1 MLRGEQARLAFID
14 AAMQEASR
22 IGLAAV
28 TLAPVSKRAGWS
40 KGGLLRHFPTKESLQ
55 LAVVHRVSERFRTRV
70 LLPALSSPSGGPRL
84 RAIFGNWIR
93 FAAQSDLEGGCPLN
107 SARLEFDD
115 QPGEVRDAVATAW
128 HDWLTYLEKQAAKA
142 IEQREIKT
150 ELSPKQVV
158 MLIMGLIMAYDN
170 AVRLLGDRHAAR
182 EAERTF
188 ELLFPAK
195 SSH

>member
-1 MLRGEQARLAFID
+1 MLRGEEARLALID

-28 TLAPVSKRAGWS
+28 TLAPVAKRAGWS
-40 KGGLLRHFPTKESLQ
+40 KGGLLRHFPTKWLQ
-55 LAVVHRVSERFRTRV
+55 LAVVHRVSERFRQRV

-84 RAIFGNWIR
+84 RAIFGNGSDL
-93 FAAQSDLEGGCPLN
+93 QHSPDLEGGCPLN

-115 QPGEVRDAVATAW
+115 QPGEVRDAVAAAW

-188 ELLFPAK
+188 ELLFPVK

>member
-1 MLRGEQARLAFID
+1 MLRGEEARLALID

-28 TLAPVSKRAGWS
+28 TLAPVAKRAGWS
-40 KGGLLRHFPTKESLQ
+40 KGGLLRHFPTKELQ
-55 LAVVHRVSERFRTRV
+55 LAVVHRVSERFRTRAAACAV
-70 LLPALSSPSGGPRL
+70 FAIGWSAVTRDL
-84 RAIFGNWIR
+84 RQLIR

-115 QPGEVRDAVATAW
+115 QPGEVRDAVAAAW

-188 ELLFPAK
+188 ELLFPVK